1 MGYHASTI
9 LTMLLNELLHSL
21 RTRTG
26 DGMCRGVLTATASS
40 WVRPYDSCGDL
51 TIVEIEPVSCPGAP
65 GGRGRRAR
73 ARFLPDPAPDDG
85 NRRGTTSKIE
95 LALVQV
101 KGSPH
106 GSPGPPSTSTGL
118 GST

>member
-1 MGYHASTI
+1 MGYHASTV

-51 TIVEIEPVSCPGAP
+51 TIVEIEPVLLPRGPGRPGAA
-65 GGRGRRAR
+65 GSCQILARSSTGRRQ
-73 ARFLPDPAPDDG
+73 PTGDD
-85 NRRGTTSKIE
+85 E
-95 LALVQV
+95 
-101 KGSPH
+101 
-106 GSPGPPSTSTGL
+106 
-118 GST
+118 

>member
-51 TIVEIEPVSCPGAP
+51 TIVEIEPVLLPRGPGRPGAA
-65 GGRGRRAR
+65 GSCQILARSSTGRRQPTGDDEYDRTRIGAGQGR
-73 ARFLPDPAPDDG
+73 SAWVAGPA
-85 NRRGTTSKIE
+85 E
-95 LALVQV
+95 YQ
-101 KGSPH
+101 
-106 GSPGPPSTSTGL
+106 
-118 GST
+118 